1 MKILVTGGAG
11 FIGSHLVDA
20 LVARG
25 DEVIVVD
32 HYQREKLRYP
42 NPAATTYKCDFRD
55 PAVGD
60 ILANERPDAVCH
72 LAAQISVTHSIA
84 HPIADARRNII
95 DALHFLDLAH
105 RAGVRKFV
113 FSSSGGAIYGD
124 HPVRPTPLLH
134 DTFPNTPY
142 GVSKQMFEHYLAQY
156 WEQYGLPYV
165 SLRFANVYG
174 PRQQAARQ
182 GDEGNVIS
190 VFLHRMLD
198 GRPVIIYGD
207 GTASRDYVFVHD
219 AVDAF
224 VRALSTG
231 YVGPVNISTGK
242 ETSVRALY
250 DVLVGIHGD
259 PHPLSHEPYRHGETV
274 RSVLSYDSA
283 KTHLDWEPMTSL
295 EDGLKATYDWFMET
309 FRGRGT

>member
-42 NPAATTYKCDFRD
+42 NAGARTYKVDFRD
-55 PAVGD
+55 PSVAD
-60 ILANERPDAVCH
+60 ILRDERPDAICH

-84 HPIADARRNII
+84 HPIKDASRNVV
-95 DALHFLDLAH
+95 DALYFLDHA
-105 RAGVRKFV
+105 REAGVKKFV

-124 HPVRPTPLLH
+124 HPMRPTPLLH
-134 DTFPNTPY
+134 DTMPNTPY
-142 GVSKQMFEHYLAQY
+142 GVSKQMFEYYLAQF
-156 WEQYGLPYV
+156 WEQYRLPYV

-174 PRQQAARQ
+174 PRQQATRS
-182 GDEGNVIS
+182 GEEGNVIS
-190 VFLHRMLD
+190 IFLSRLLSED
-198 GRPVIIYGD
+198 PIVIYGD
-207 GTASRDYVFVHD
+207 GTASRDYVFVQD

-224 VRALSTG
+224 VRALTTDH
-231 YVGPVNISTGK
+231 VGPVNISTGK
-242 ETSVRALY
+242 ETSVRNLY
-250 DVLVGIHGD
+250 DALIGIHGKE
-259 PHPLSHEPYRHGETV
+259 HPLHHHPFRHGETV

-283 KTHLDWEPMTSL
+283 KLHLGWEPKTSL
-295 EDGLKATYDWFMET
+295 EDGLRATYDWFMDS
-309 FRGRGT
+309 FRPQT